1 MHLLACCLNLNV
13 TLENE
18 VKNEVGWYD
27 GIYTFG
33 GISNDMD
40 YFVHSEHR
48 MYALWFYRHP
58 NSYPVIKFWM
68 FGYKSN
74 VGLNKGWITQEVA
87 DKKCP
92 KDGEYPWLWH
102 YFNAQDWIAIPT
114 TDIAIRCLDPN
125 DV

>member
-1 MHLLACCLNLNV
+1 M

-18 VKNEVGWYD
+18 VKNEVGGYE
-27 GIYTFG
+27 GIYTFA

-48 MYALWFYRHP
+48 MYALWFYMIH
-58 NSYPVIKFWM
+58 SSKIWM
-68 FGYKSN
+68 FGKKSN
-74 VGLNKGWITQEVA
+74 VGQDKGKIGQQVA

-102 YFNAQDWIAIPT
+102 YSNTQEWIAIPT

-125 DV
+125 TV

>member
-1 MHLLACCLNLNV
+1 MNLNV

-18 VKNEVGWYD
+18 VKNEVGWYE

-40 YFVHSEHR
+40 YFVHSENR
-48 MYALWFYRHP
+48 MYALWFHMII
-58 NSYPVIKFWM
+58 NQSSKFWM

-74 VGLNKGWITQEVA
+74 VGLNKAWIAQQVA

-125 DV
+125 AV

>member
-1 MHLLACCLNLNV
+1 M

-18 VKNEVGWYD
+18 VKNKVGWYD

-40 YFVHSEHR
+40 YFVHSENR
-48 MYALWFYRHP
+48 MYALWFY
-58 NSYPVIKFWM
+58 KFGSSKAWM
-68 FGYKSN
+68 FGPKSN
-74 VGLNKGWITQEVA
+74 VGQDMGKIGQQVA

-102 YFNAQDWIAIPT
+102 YFNTQDWIAIPT

-125 DV
+125 AIQTKILT

>member
-1 MHLLACCLNLNV
+1 M

-18 VKNEVGWYD
+18 VKNEVGWYE

-40 YFVHSEHR
+40 YFVHSENR
-48 MYALWFYRHP
+48 NIALWFFVTH
-58 NSYPVIKFWM
+58 STSSKFWM
-68 FGYKSN
+68 FGDKSN
-74 VGLNKGWITQEVA
+74 VGQDWGSITQQVP

-92 KDGEYPWLWH
+92 KDGEYPWLWF
-102 YFNAQDWIAIPT
+102 YADDPYWIAIPT

-125 DV
+125 AIQTKILT